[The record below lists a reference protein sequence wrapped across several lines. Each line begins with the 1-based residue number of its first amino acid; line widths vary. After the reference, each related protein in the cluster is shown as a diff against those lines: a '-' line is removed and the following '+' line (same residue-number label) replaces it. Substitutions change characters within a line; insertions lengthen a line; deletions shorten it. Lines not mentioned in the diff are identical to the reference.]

1 VVAGAVIL
9 VLMLAAAVEYSGLG
23 GYDPFYDSGVYLES
37 ALIRRG
43 YSEYGAVFSSQPPL
57 WLPLLRFSFY
67 LCGESFLAG
76 QALMATACVVTIA
89 AVIAAVAQLQGRL
102 AALLAAALLTLA
114 PVQLSSSHLVI
125 AEEPSVAFAAVAMAA
140 GVCYSSV
147 GRRVWL
153 VVAAIAVTCSILTK
167 LFGLYTVP
175 AILLLI
181 IARWWRAPMLGAR
194 HHDIANVDCAV
205 QHAPAAANDELAASE
220 RDDALKARDGSGCAD
235 PGMDHCWT

>member
-1 VVAGAVIL
+1 
-9 VLMLAAAVEYSGLG
+9 MLAAAVEYSGLG

-67 LCGESFLAG
+67 LCG
-76 QALMATACVVTIA
+76 
-89 AVIAAVAQLQGRL
+89 
-102 AALLAAALLTLA
+102 ALLAAALLTLA

-235 PGMDHCWT
+235 PVMDHCWT

>member
-1 VVAGAVIL
+1 
-9 VLMLAAAVEYSGLG
+9 MLAAAVEYSGLG

-76 QALMATACVVTIA
+76 QALMATA
-89 AVIAAVAQLQGRL
+89 
-102 AALLAAALLTLA
+102 ALLAATLLTLA

-205 QHAPAAANDELAASE
+205 QHSRAAANDELAASE